1 MGKLNIRWLVAAYAG
16 GSLTWIVATDLL
28 IGRYLPS
35 VPAHLLTVKDASFL
49 FLASGLLLGLLT
61 RQARQR
67 ERQDRALRESES
79 RYRSLFMGSLDALVL
94 ASDDGRC
101 FCANPAA
108 EALFGLTE
116 AEIVQAGRAGL
127 FDPDDPRLPRL
138 WQSRAATG
146 QARGEVRFRRK
157 TGELFE
163 AEVSVSACEDFHG
176 QPCFCLALRDISARK
191 HTEEALQ
198 KEIQRRRALMEVSN
212 DGIAIFSQDHRI
224 LEANR
229 RFAAMLG
236 YPPEA
241 MTSLSSWD
249 FEAALTE
256 DQIRSAFRDFTHI
269 NQTFET
275 RHRRRDGTV
284 YDAEVSA
291 SGARIGDERLI
302 ITICRDITDRKRT
315 EERLRQS
322 EERFRSLFDN
332 VETVAVQGYDRD
344 RNVLYWNPASEA
356 LYGYSREEALGQK
369 LETLIIPPAMRP
381 YVVEDI
387 RRWIEEGR
395 PIPAG
400 ELRLSR
406 QDGSEVPVFSSHV
419 LQQTGSGDC
428 ELFCLDIDLT
438 ETEAMRKEL
447 IASKDAAVAA
457 NRAKTEFLANMS
469 HEIRTPLNGIYGM
482 LQLLATTSPDD
493 EQQEYVTAALKSAK
507 RLSSLLS
514 DILDLSKIEAN
525 KLDICRKAFP
535 FQELVQSL
543 KDIFVLSA
551 REKALRIKFSV
562 EDGIPG
568 HLVGDEI
575 RVRQILFNLIGNA
588 IKFTE
593 TGGVAVKACLL
604 PESADGRVRIL
615 FSVKDT
621 GIGIRE
627 DKVHY
632 VFEPFAQADGSYIR
646 EQQGAGLGLTIVKR
660 VVEMLDGILCIDSK
674 FGSGTT
680 ISVALPFDHCREP
693 AGPEAAAPAGLDRTG
708 KRRRILLVE
717 DEETNRDVARR
728 MLEKFG
734 WDVTVAADGQAAVE
748 QVFANHFDCILM
760 DIQMPVMD
768 GVAATRLI
776 RTAVPLGEKRAIPI
790 IAMTAYAM
798 SGDREKFLA
807 CGMDEYISKPFEHTD
822 LRAVV
827 EKALARRP
835 RLG

>member
-1 MGKLNIRWLVAAYAG
+1 MGKRNIRWLVAACAG
-16 GSLTWIVATDLL
+16 GGLVWIVATDLL
-28 IGRYLPS
+28 IERYLPHI
-35 VPAHLLTVKDASFL
+35 PPRLLTLKDASFL
-49 FLASGLLLGLLT
+49 LLASALVLGLLT
-61 RQARQR
+61 RQTRERQ
-67 ERQDRALRESES
+67 RQDRALRESES
-79 RYRSLFMGSLDALVL
+79 RYRSLFMGSPDALVL

-116 AEIVQAGRAGL
+116 AEIVQAGPAGL

-157 TGELFE
+157 TGDPFE
-163 AEVSVSACEDFHG
+163 AEASLAACEDFHG
-176 QPCFCLALRDISARK
+176 QACFCLAIRDISARK
-191 HTEEALQ
+191 HTEAALQ
-198 KEIQRRRALMEVSN
+198 KEIQRRRALMEISN

-229 RFAAMLG
+229 KFAAMLG
-236 YPPEA
+236 YGPDE

-256 DQIRSAFRDFTHI
+256 DQIRAAFRDFTNI

-291 SGARIGDERLI
+291 SGARIGDERFI

-332 VETVAVQGYDRD
+332 VEAVAVQGYDRD
-344 RNVLYWNPASEA
+344 RNVLYWNHASEA
-356 LYGYSREEALGQK
+356 LYGYSREEALGRK
-369 LETLIIPPAMRP
+369 LEALIIPPAMRP

-400 ELRLSR
+400 ELRLCR
-406 QDGSEVPVFSSHV
+406 KDGSEVPVFSSHV
-419 LQQTGSGDC
+419 LQQRGTDDC
-428 ELFCLDIDLT
+428 ELFCLDIDLS
-438 ETEAMRKEL
+438 ETEAIKKEL

-457 NRAKTEFLANMS
+457 NQAKTEFLANMS

-507 RLSSLLS
+507 RLTSLLS

-525 KLDICRKAFP
+525 KLDICRKAFR
-535 FQELVQSL
+535 FEELVQSL
-543 KDIFVLSA
+543 RDIFVLSA
-551 REKALRIKFSV
+551 REKALRIKFTV

-593 TGGVAVKACLL
+593 SGGVAVKACLL
-604 PESADGRVRIL
+604 PDSPDGRIRVL

-627 DKVHY
+627 DKIHD
-632 VFEPFAQADGSYIR
+632 VFEPFTQVDGSYIR
-646 EQQGAGLGLTIVKR
+646 DQQGAGLGLTIVKR
-660 VVEMLDGILCIDSK
+660 VVEMLGGILCIDSK

-680 ISVALPFDHCREP
+680 ISVALPFDRWREP
-693 AGPEAAAPAGLDRTG
+693 AAPEAAAGAGLAPAGE
-708 KRRRILLVE
+708 RRHILLVE
-717 DEETNRDVARR
+717 DEEMNREVARR

-734 WDVTVAADGQAAVE
+734 WDVTVATDGKAAVE
-748 QVFANHFDCILM
+748 QVFANRFDCILM

-768 GVAATRLI
+768 GVEATRLI
-776 RTAVPLGEKRAIPI
+776 RTAVPLGEKRTIPI

-807 CGMDEYISKPFEHTD
+807 FGMDDYISKPFEHPD

-827 EKALARRP
+827 EKALARR
-835 RLG
+835 G